1 MIRARSSDEEDYATS
16 WKRERAP
23 EQKKKKKKKT
33 PVDKFE
39 CHVGRGA
46 GLVEEDWWC

>member
-23 EQKKKKKKKT
+23 EQKKKKKKT